1 MWPKPKAGARWG
13 VCRVSVGWAPVAG
26 AGASHQVGRWQHG
39 PDPCHSP
46 ALGCMFG
53 SMHDDAMQVW
63 SQVEPCFTA
72 WGREEGVVTAAGT

>member
-1 MWPKPKAGARWG
+1 MGQT
-13 VCRVSVGWAPVAG
+13 PVI
-26 AGASHQVGRWQHG
+26 
-39 PDPCHSP
+39 PT